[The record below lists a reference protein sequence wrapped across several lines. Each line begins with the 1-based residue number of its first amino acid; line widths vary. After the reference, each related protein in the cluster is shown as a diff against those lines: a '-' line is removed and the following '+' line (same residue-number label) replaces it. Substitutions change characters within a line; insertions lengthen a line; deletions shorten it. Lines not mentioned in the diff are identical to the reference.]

1 MNDAGR
7 PLILGVIPARGGS
20 KGVPRKNLYPIAGKP
35 LIAYTIEAALASE
48 MLTDTIV
55 STDDVEI
62 ARVSREFGAEVPF
75 MRPPE
80 LATDTAQAV
89 PTIQHGV
96 REMEKLRGAKYDVVV
111 MLQPTTPLR
120 TADDIDACLRKL
132 LDTNADSVISV
143 VDVGGNHPVRMK
155 KIVDDVLVDYD
166 TEAIENMPRQDLP
179 PVYLR
184 AGSVYATRRDVVME
198 QNSFKGAVS
207 RPYIIPPDRAVN
219 IDTMED
225 MIVAEWRIQ
234 NSQKA

>member
-1 MNDAGR
+1 
-7 PLILGVIPARGGS
+7 VIPARGGS
-20 KGVPRKNLYPIAGKP
+20 KGVPRKNVYPIAGKP

-48 MLTDTIV
+48 MLTDTV
-55 STDDVEI
+55 VTTDDDEI

-89 PTIQHGV
+89 PTIQHAV
-96 REMEKLRGAKYDVVV
+96 REMEKLRGVNYDVVV

-120 TADDIDACLRKL
+120 TVGDIDACLQKL

-143 VDVGGNHPVRMK
+143 VDVGGHHPMRMK
-155 KIVDDVLVDYD
+155 KIVDDMLVDYD

-184 AGSVYATRRDVVME
+184 AGSVYATRRDVLME
-198 QNSFKGAVS
+198 QNSFKGTVS
-207 RPYIIPPDRAVN
+207 RPYIVTPNRAVN

-225 MIVAEWRIQ
+225 MIIAEWRIRNNK
-234 NSQKA
+234 NS